1 MCYHTSRVL
10 GSRFRGSLYS
20 LASLTSDSGGFPMQP
35 AILLLNPTGRH
46 FNNLLA
52 LCDQVRRM
60 SNVIDLALSVML
72 AAQHA
77 SLR

>member
-1 MCYHTSRVL
+1 
-10 GSRFRGSLYS
+10 
-20 LASLTSDSGGFPMQP
+20 MQP